1 MHYSE
6 DSHSKS
12 KSHSHSS
19 HHNDP
24 IIINHHSPN
33 NSDQFHQVPLIDLSD
48 DDMDSPINSTQYLAV
63 KQQLSSQRVS
73 KSDIEFLE
81 SRLHELAELTFDIAI
96 MRILQHKIEQAHNG
110 EIKNKGIHKT
120 EAPPYAFYDE
130 EEMALPTTKKFKAQ
144 LATMNAKNY
153 TDNRIEWLD
162 FTQLRDDDS
171 VDYRNDDGRFV
182 VAKVMEIDGVELVLY
197 TSDGQTVM
205 INFLNQYP
213 FQRLFKAGSVTARI
227 PKKIRRKSVEIGS
240 EIRLLCDTDF
250 IMDSK
255 WTKME
260 CKVVGRD
267 IDERE
272 EDEANGA
279 VKQIQI
285 EFVNGSNGRTNG
297 LGMAGTEK
305 HRMWVHLDNTRKI
318 EEGEDE
324 NDRNIDDD
332 DEHDN
337 TMTVTPNQCCVIL

>member
-1 MHYSE
+1 MG
-6 DSHSKS
+6 
-12 KSHSHSS
+12 
-19 HHNDP
+19 
-24 IIINHHSPN
+24 
-33 NSDQFHQVPLIDLSD
+33 
-48 DDMDSPINSTQYLAV
+48 
-63 KQQLSSQRVS
+63 
-73 KSDIEFLE
+73 
-81 SRLHELAELTFDIAI
+81 
-96 MRILQHKIEQAHNG
+96 KIEQAHNG
-110 EIKNKGIHKT
+110 KIKNKGIHKT

-250 IMDSK
+250 IMDAK

-267 IDERE
+267 IDVSDDRMAAQ
-272 EDEANGA
+272 DAADAN

-285 EFVNGSNGRTNG
+285 EFTMEQNGRNNG
-297 LGMAGTEK
+297 LGMVGTEK
-305 HRMWVHLDNTRKI
+305 HRMWAHLDNTRKI
-318 EEGEDE
+318 EEGEE
-324 NDRNIDDD
+324 
-332 DEHDN
+332 
-337 TMTVTPNQCCVIL
+337 